1 MVLTSAPMASTTLR
15 PGNRYRET
23 MAQRF
28 GRPAPEWIVEGTF
41 VGNDGIEYA
50 RIALAADPSH
60 RKTLSVA
67 VLTDRRRFAAV

>member
-1 MVLTSAPMASTTLR
+1 MGYSTLK
-15 PGNRYRET
+15 PGSRYRET

-28 GRPAPEWIVEGTF
+28 GRPAPEWVVEGTF

-50 RIALAADPSH
+50 RIALASDPTH
-60 RKTLSVA
+60 RKTLSVV

>member
-1 MVLTSAPMASTTLR
+1 
-15 PGNRYRET
+15 